1 MKKSVVVLVVFGVLA
16 FAASASAA
24 CYDGF
29 CGVTKSVQQSVRAP
43 KKDGHHVDNDDESW
57 YGTWTPVH
65 IATPR
70 RAQRFERI

>member
-1 MKKSVVVLVVFGVLA
+1 MKKMVSVLVMVVVVLS
-16 FAASASAA
+16 FAAPASAA

-29 CGVTKSVQQSVRAP
+29 RGVTKAAQQSVRAP
-43 KKDGHHVDNDDESW
+43 KKDGHVDDDESW

-70 RAQRFERI
+70 RSQHFERI